1 MSDSTPSFR
10 PFDPAESIDPLAAS
24 VVGLS
29 TRRHRASG
37 VAWRDGVVVT
47 SAAALWHAHGVSV
60 VLPNGEPIDAELRGL
75 DPTTDLAAIAVP
87 AASLPPCA
95 RAQAAPRVGAD
106 AFALGRR
113 PSGALQ
119 ATFGRI
125 GAVGGEWRTWRGGRI
140 DAFIELDG
148 VLRPGFEGAP
158 VADASGAVLGVASHS
173 FTRHT
178 AVAVPAATVERVV
191 DELLAHGRVRRG
203 YLGIAAQPVR
213 ATLEGVAVEGLLVS
227 SIGDDGP
234 AARAGLQVGDVIVQA
249 AGAPTPS
256 LDALRGALGAGAR
269 VSLTLARG
277 GQRTTIEVE
286 VGERAAR
293 GRCG

>member
-1 MSDSTPSFR
+1 MSDSAPSFT
-10 PFDPAESIDPLAAS
+10 PFDPGEAIERLAPS
-24 VVGLS
+24 VAGLA
-29 TRRHRASG
+29 TRRNRASG

-47 SAAALWHAHGVSV
+47 SAAALWHAHGVSI
-60 VLPNGEPIDAELRGL
+60 VLPSGEPVDAELRGL

-87 AASLPPCA
+87 SSSLPPGA
-95 RAQAAPRVGAD
+95 RAQAAPRVGSD
-106 AFALGRR
+106 AFALARR
-113 PSGALQ
+113 PSGQLQ

-125 GAVGGEWRTWRGGRI
+125 GAMAGEWRTWRGGRI

-158 VADASGAVLGVASHS
+158 VADASGAVVGIASHA

-178 AVAVPAATVERVV
+178 AVVVPAATVDRVV

-227 SIGDDGP
+227 SIADDGP

-249 AGAPTPS
+249 AAAPTPS
-256 LDALRGALGAGAR
+256 LDALRNAVGAGAR
-269 VSLTLARG
+269 VPLVVARG
-277 GQRTTIEVE
+277 GQRTTLEVE

-293 GRCG
+293 SCCG